1 MIMKSSRILLLCLL
15 TTAFYLLHQHSSI
28 ASTSSSSLNFLP
40 GRRHVR
46 ELSMSFSNRKNE
58 YQEIQDVDD
67 EMKPSTMQEDSI
79 AVEHRSSSKNL
90 EEIVYHI
97 DYHGVM
103 THPTP
108 TPKHPK
114 P

>member
-1 MIMKSSRILLLCLL
+1 M
-15 TTAFYLLHQHSSI
+15 
-28 ASTSSSSLNFLP
+28 
-40 GRRHVR
+40 
-46 ELSMSFSNRKNE
+46 
-58 YQEIQDVDD
+58 QDVDD

>member
-1 MIMKSSRILLLCLL
+1 MINM
-15 TTAFYLLHQHSSI
+15 
-28 ASTSSSSLNFLP
+28 
-40 GRRHVR
+40 
-46 ELSMSFSNRKNE
+46 
-58 YQEIQDVDD
+58 QDADE
-67 EMKPSTMQEDSI
+67 EMKLSTTQEDSI
-79 AVEHRSSSKNL
+79 AVENRRGSNNL
-90 EEIVYHI
+90 EETVYHI